1 MNESLVIEIRLI
13 LYTYSVLCFLQ
24 INCPYSQKKML
35 YVQTYEFFFVTNI
48 IAVNDNADALERSD
62 QYF

>member
-1 MNESLVIEIRLI
+1 MSKHTN
-13 LYTYSVLCFLQ
+13 
-24 INCPYSQKKML
+24 
-35 YVQTYEFFFVTNI
+35 FFFVTNI

>member
-1 MNESLVIEIRLI
+1 
-13 LYTYSVLCFLQ
+13 
-24 INCPYSQKKML
+24 ML